1 MGLKLIPWKGI
12 SGIRFGDGRK
22 KLIEMIGEPTETS
35 RRRGGI
41 VEDSYLRGPRAI
53 FISYDG
59 GKVVSIGFSGSDTDL
74 DGWDYYGKTYEF
86 IDRRFMRYDPQ
97 DVEGDLLVKDLGLK
111 FSMVRDRC
119 YMISL
124 CKKGYEDELIWI

>member
-1 MGLKLIPWKGI
+1 MGLRIVPREGI
-12 SGIRFGDGRK
+12 SGVNFGDRRSDLLDRLGNPQDTSRK
-22 KLIEMIGEPTETS
+22 PGGTVEDMYVVGSRVLFLSYDSGKLI
-35 RRRGGI
+35 
-41 VEDSYLRGPRAI
+41 
-53 FISYDG
+53 
-59 GKVVSIGFSGSDTDL
+59 SIGLSGSDTDL

-86 IDRRFMRYDPQ
+86 IDRRFMKYDPQ

-124 CKKGYEDELIWI
+124 CKKGYEDELIWL